1 MPSPAMFNFHLP
13 LPGDLH
19 QMLREEA
26 EQAGQSATSLAREAL
41 LQWLKQRQRLRL
53 HAEIAAYA
61 KAQAG
66 TELDLDEQL
75 EETSLEWLL
84 DDRAA

>member
-1 MPSPAMFNFHLP
+1 MLNFHLP

-41 LQWLKQRQRLRL
+41 LQWLKQRRRQRL
-53 HAEIAAYA
+53 HSEIAAYA

-66 TELDLDEQL
+66 TEFDLDEQL
-75 EETSLEWLL
+75 EEASLEVLL
-84 DDRAA
+84 EESAA